1 MNNNA
6 MNNISNEDIL
16 LQTESIYDMAMNR
29 IGKEYP
35 EIPADNYSDRV
46 WFAVSGAVKHQ
57 GYEAAK
63 DYALN
68 APFCI

>member
-1 MNNNA
+1 MNNS
-6 MNNISNEDIL
+6 MNNITNEDTL

-35 EIPADNYSDRV
+35 KISPNNYSDRV
-46 WFAVSGAVKHQ
+46 WLAVSDAVKHQ